1 MDSQAWNDTV
11 KEINEQLDIEKCLA
25 ISMDKVITLLNVERG
40 SLMLLDEE
48 RQELS
53 IKAAAGLS
61 EGIVENARHKV
72 GEGVSGWVA
81 MRKEP
86 LLVKD
91 IDKDERFLKR
101 NGSYHNDS
109 LLSVPLLMT
118 DKVLGVLNVSNKV
131 TGGVFKKHDMAILNE
146 IASHIAVAVYNALK
160 FQKTDKISQ
169 MKLDFVSIAS
179 HDLRSPLT
187 SVREVI
193 NLILDE
199 MIGEINSD
207 QERFLTGARDNVDR
221 VIRLVNELLDISRL
235 ESNGLNIERNL
246 GDICSLARSVHET
259 LKINADKRNIKF
271 ELEIPDKSINMW
283 FNSDQITRALIN
295 LVGNAIEST
304 QDDGMVS
311 VKIEDLNEFVRI
323 SVKDN
328 GRGIEEEEL
337 DKIFDK
343 FHSVAKAKSSGM
355 QGTGLGLPI
364 VKEIVALHS
373 GEIRVQSQVDRGSTF
388 RVVLPKDIRTVSERE
403 QTGTITGKS

>member
-1 MDSQAWNDTV
+1 MDAQTWNDTV

-25 ISMDKVITLLNVERG
+25 TSMEKVTTLLNVERG

-53 IKAAAGLS
+53 IKAATGLR
-61 EGIVENARHKV
+61 EGIVENTRHKV
-72 GEGVSGWVA
+72 GKGISGWVA
-81 MRKEP
+81 MSKEP

-91 IDKDERFLKR
+91 IDKDKRFFKR
-101 NGSYHNDS
+101 NGSYHNGS

-118 DKVLGVLNVSNKV
+118 DKVLGVLNVSNKI
-131 TGGVFKKHDMAILNE
+131 TRDVFKKHDLDILNE
-146 IASHIAVAVYNALK
+146 IASHIAGAVYNALK
-160 FQKTDKISQ
+160 FQKTDEISQ

-179 HDLRSPLT
+179 HDLRSPLV
-187 SVREVI
+187 SVREAI

-199 MIGEINSD
+199 MVGEINSD
-207 QERFLTGARDNVDR
+207 QKRFLVGARDNVDR
-221 VIRLVNELLDISRL
+221 VMRLVNELLDISKL
-235 ESNGLNIERNL
+235 EANGLDMERDL

-259 LKINADKRNIKF
+259 LKTNAAKRNIKF
-271 ELEIPDKSINMW
+271 ELEMPDESINMW

-311 VKIEDLNEFVRI
+311 VRIEDLSEFVGI
-323 SVKDN
+323 SVRDN
-328 GRGIEEEEL
+328 GKGIEEEEL

-343 FHSVAKAKSSGM
+343 FYSVAKAKSSGM

-388 RVVLPKDIRTVSERE
+388 RVVLPKDIRTV
-403 QTGTITGKS
+403 

>member
-1 MDSQAWNDTV
+1 MDAQAWNDTV

-25 ISMDKVITLLNVERG
+25 TSMEKVTALLNVERG

-53 IKAAAGLS
+53 IKAATGLS

-72 GEGVSGWVA
+72 GEGISGWVA

-91 IDKDERFLKR
+91 IDKDKRFLKR
-101 NGSYHNDS
+101 NGRYHNDS

-118 DKVLGVLNVSNKV
+118 DKVLGVLNVSNKI
-131 TGGVFKKHDMAILNE
+131 TRDVFKKHDLDILNE
-146 IASHIAVAVYNALK
+146 IASHIAVAVYNAIK

-179 HDLRSPLT
+179 HDLRSPLV
-187 SVREVI
+187 SVREAI
-193 NLILDE
+193 NLMLDE
-199 MIGEINSD
+199 MIGEINSE
-207 QERFLTGARDNVDR
+207 QKRFLTGARDNIDR
-221 VIRLVNELLDISRL
+221 VMRLVNELLDMSRL
-235 ESNGLNIERNL
+235 EANGLDMERDF
-246 GDICSLARSVHET
+246 GDICSLARSVHAT
-259 LKINADKRNIKF
+259 LKTNAAKRNIKF
-271 ELEIPDKSINMW
+271 ELEMPDESIDMW

-311 VKIEDLNEFVRI
+311 VRIEDLSKFVRI
-323 SVKDN
+323 SVRDN
-328 GRGIEEEEL
+328 GKGIEEKEL
-337 DKIFDK
+337 GKIFDK
-343 FHSVAKAKSSGM
+343 FYSVAKAKSSGM

-364 VKEIVALHS
+364 VKEIVTLHS
-373 GEIRVQSQVDRGSTF
+373 GEIRVESQVDRGSTF
-388 RVVLPKDIRTVSERE
+388 RVTLPKDIRV
-403 QTGTITGKS
+403 G